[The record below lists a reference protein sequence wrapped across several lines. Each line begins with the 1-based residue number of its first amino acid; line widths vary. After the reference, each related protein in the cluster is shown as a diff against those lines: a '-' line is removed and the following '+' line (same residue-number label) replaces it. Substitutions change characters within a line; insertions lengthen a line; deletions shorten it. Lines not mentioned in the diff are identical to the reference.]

1 MATGESRGARALFHF
16 RFGWWTLLFFACIGL
31 ALEAMHGFKVAW
43 YLDVDNET
51 RRLMLRLCHAHGGL
65 LGLVHLGYGATL
77 HTLSPTGGATILAS
91 RAFIG
96 ASALLPLGF
105 ALAGFGV
112 QGGDPGPAI
121 ALVPVG
127 ALCLLTGLFSTGW
140 ALRKVGRA

>member
-1 MATGESRGARALFHF
+1 MATGDEKVARALFHF
-16 RFGWWTLLFFACIGL
+16 RFGWWSLLLFACIGL
-31 ALEAMHGFKVAW
+31 TLEAMHGFKLAW
-43 YLDVDNET
+43 YLDVSNET

-77 HTLSPTGGATILAS
+77 QALSPSGGGTVIAS
-91 RAFIG
+91 RALVG

-105 ALAGFGV
+105 ALAGVGV

-127 ALCLLTGLFSTGW
+127 ALCLLTGLFAAGW
-140 ALRKVGRA
+140 SLRRVGGS

>member
-1 MATGESRGARALFHF
+1 MATRDDGAARALFHF
-16 RFGWWTLLFFACIGL
+16 RFGWWTLLLFACIGL
-31 ALEAMHGFKVAW
+31 TLEAMHGFKISW
-43 YLDVDNET
+43 YLDVSNET

-77 HTLSPTGGATILAS
+77 SALSPSGSATVIAS
-91 RAFIG
+91 RALIG

-127 ALCLLTGLFSTGW
+127 ALCLLTGLFSAGW
-140 ALRKVGRA
+140 SLRKAGDS